1 MAEAT
6 EAELSSLKV
15 IELKQRLEGLGLD
28 KTGKKAEL
36 VVGAPVG
43 GQCQQWPTNG
53 HPRW

>member
-36 VVGAPVG
+36 APVG